1 MPKLEMCKTYKLSK
15 RKFCVC
21 VLNLT
26 ENSNFLKAERGETS
40 KVFFFFKSNEGT
52 LLVKTY
58 NLIHPLLFETHSVI
72 DEIKNN
78 KK

>member
-26 ENSNFLKAERGETS
+26 ENSNLKQKEVRLV
-40 KVFFFFKSNEGT
+40 KFFFFFKSNEGT